1 MTISIIMKDWYSH
14 RSMRTPFGKGMESTL
29 DFEATRIPQLKLP
42 PPDLGFLAQ
51 ISMQP
56 GSRRRDSPESGRRR
70 GEGAPATRRGRA
82 HRSRGRSAGRRRRR
96 GARRRGDRGE
106 ARRPGGCSEATG
118 PSRSLD
124 GDGGWRRQAAAPA
137 RRGRVGAAR
146 QGAGGGA
153 VRMGSGG
160 PIRAR
165 PGRRWWE
172 EARDMWREAIGA
184 DGGGGFVR
192 PGPDMSGVARGK
204 IRVRGRRRPGIS
216 EGITNL

>member
-1 MTISIIMKDWYSH
+1 MLYAQNGATDAKLRHDEH
-14 RSMRTPFGKGMESTL
+14 GHLKHGKLGDLVE
-29 DFEATRIPQLKLP
+29 IG
-42 PPDLGFLAQ
+42 PPDLGFLAR
-51 ISMQP
+51 ILMQP
-56 GSRRRDSPESGRRR
+56 GSCRRDPAESGRRR

-82 HRSRGRSAGRRRRR
+82 HRSGSRSAGRRRRR

-106 ARRPGGCSEATG
+106 ARLAGGCSEAAG
-118 PSRSLD
+118 PSRSPD
-124 GDGGWRRQAAAPA
+124 GDGSWRRQAAVSA

-192 PGPDMSGVARGK
+192 PGPDMSGAARGK